1 MFKYLHQQTTF
12 WLTMLNMAFNIF
24 KYNIV
29 DLFWFKAKC
38 IHMLYIHFYINK
50 IYKIKKAALLL
61 LWIWIN
67 KTKSM
72 NKWCDKECYLHWI
85 FSVGPDYFFTKNRY
99 SWISHANLAIWW
111 WRSSKVSSRSVFVF
125 ACHVIILNNNYS
137 WIFLCYFSNNKK
149 NLLMIYWLYL

>member
-1 MFKYLHQQTTF
+1 MSD
-12 WLTMLNMAFNIF
+12 
-24 KYNIV
+24 V
-29 DLFWFKAKC
+29 
-38 IHMLYIHFYINK
+38 
-50 IYKIKKAALLL
+50 
-61 LWIWIN
+61 
-67 KTKSM
+67 TKSP
-72 NKWCDKECYLHWI
+72 YLYWI

-149 NLLMIYWLYL
+149 KTYWWFIGYICNIYLILENWKHCDVADMVLNILLEISVQPSWKYYFSSRHG

>member
-1 MFKYLHQQTTF
+1 
-12 WLTMLNMAFNIF
+12 MAFFNLRQ
-24 KYNIV
+24 KS
-29 DLFWFKAKC
+29 C
-38 IHMLYIHFYINK
+38 ICTYTHFDINK
-50 IYKIKKAALLL
+50 IYKSKKAGQLL

-67 KTKSM
+67 KTKWV
-72 NKWCDKECYLHWI
+72 NEWWDKESYLYWI

-149 NLLMIYWLYL
+149 KLTDDLLTISVSFTWFYKTENILM